1 MVPTTFHLIRTL
13 ARRRRVV
20 CHRDAVADAKLDLPR
35 RIDGPAAAAQLAG
48 DLRRHRCEDITPT
61 LYLDDRHRLVG
72 TAIVA
77 AGWVQAPRPSTRP
90 ILHGSQARRATGFVS
105 VRSRRW
111 GTPNATEPED
121 RTLPPPRCCVQPI
134 RARCGRSRGG
144 GGGRQW
150 LVRLD
155 SASPAV
161 SRSVAPLPVSEHPC
175 NIITLCQPGRSL
187 RFGITELGA
196 LPMSELSAGSIFD
209 DVDAKISK
217 ALPDGDTRILWADIR
232 AAFDDGGPSAVKGVI
247 VERVRQSR
255 LAVEKDLR

>member
-61 LYLDDRHRLVG
+61 PYLDDRHRLVG

-175 NIITLCQPGRSL
+175 NIITLCLYVNLDVRCASGSPSWVLFRCLSCPLARSSMTLTPRSARHCRTGTLASSGPTSGRRSTMAA
-187 RFGITELGA
+187 RV
-196 LPMSELSAGSIFD
+196 LS
-209 DVDAKISK
+209 
-217 ALPDGDTRILWADIR
+217 R
-232 AAFDDGGPSAVKGVI
+232 A
-247 VERVRQSR
+247 
-255 LAVEKDLR
+255 